1 MNQIQS
7 QNHDTVELISLP
19 TQLVMRNA
27 PDVRQAIKQRIDAGR
42 HLLVL
47 DLEPVEFV
55 DSSGLSVLVSALKAL
70 RPVAGQAVL
79 SSPQDDVR
87 GFREQARSYTA

>member
-1 MNQIQS
+1 MKLQS
-7 QNHDTVELISLP
+7 QSHGNVELVTLP
-19 TQLVMRNA
+19 RQLVMANA
-27 PDVRQAIKQRIDAGR
+27 QETRAAIRELIDNGR
-42 HLLVL
+42 TRVVL

-79 SSPQDDVR
+79 LSPQDDVR